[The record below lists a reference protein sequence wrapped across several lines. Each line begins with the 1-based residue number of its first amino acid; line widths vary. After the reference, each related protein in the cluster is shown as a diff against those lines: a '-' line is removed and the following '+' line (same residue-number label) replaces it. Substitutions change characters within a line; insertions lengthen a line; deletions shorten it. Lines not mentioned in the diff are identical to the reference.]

1 MGCDD
6 AAACNAVKKSSMLQA
21 SASAVIVG
29 GTTDRTDPDSVPVG
43 LVDLGGPEQGSGE
56 RRKHQ
61 GHHRHGKKG
70 PKKEKNTKTEEG
82 AKKGDEIP
90 VEEEKKGR
98 MKPADG
104 DAMEDDD
111 AAEATKEQ
119 VGLVDLGGPEQGS
132 GERRKQQGH
141 HRHGKKG
148 PKKEKNTKTEEG
160 AKKGDEVPV
169 EEEKKGRMKPADG
182 DAMED

>member
-1 MGCDD
+1 MGKEKNTKTEEGAKKGDEIPVEEEKKGRMKPADGDAMEDED
-6 AAACNAVKKSSMLQA
+6 AAEATKEQ
-21 SASAVIVG
+21 
-29 GTTDRTDPDSVPVG
+29 VG

-56 RRKHQ
+56 RRKQQ

-119 VGLVDLGGPEQGS
+119 VGLVDLGDPEQGS
-132 GERRKQQGH
+132 GERRKHQGH

-160 AKKGDEVPV
+160 
-169 EEEKKGRMKPADG
+169 
-182 DAMED
+182 